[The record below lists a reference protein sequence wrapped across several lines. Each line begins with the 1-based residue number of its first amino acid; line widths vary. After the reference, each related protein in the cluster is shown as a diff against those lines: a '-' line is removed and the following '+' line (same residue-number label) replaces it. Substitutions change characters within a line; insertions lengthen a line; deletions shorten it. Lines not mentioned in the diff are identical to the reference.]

1 MNINI
6 ATILDSQKTTA
17 FYFSGADFNFH
28 IDKNDGELSFN
39 SKSYHDV
46 FCWLGFDSL
55 SSSIFKT
62 ENFKKRYRV
71 ILKKAGNVIF
81 GTIND
86 EPIFYFK
93 KGDSWAWTND
103 IYYIESNINV
113 DIVREAKAALGFSF
127 IDNCNSFIKA
137 FDLSII
143 KNESKYH
150 ALS

>member
-6 ATILDSQKTTA
+6 ATILNSQKTTA
-17 FYFSGADFNFH
+17 FYFSGVDFNFH
-28 IDKNDGELSFN
+28 IDKNDGEQRFN

-71 ILKKAGNVIF
+71 ILKKAGNVFF

-113 DIVREAKAALGFSF
+113 DIVREAKAALGVSF

-137 FDLSII
+137 SDLSII